1 MIVLPGGAELGTFE
15 YRRHPVTVVV
25 STTVT
30 LSITTTYRDGSPLPL
45 AVVRV
50 DPHDYSLTWNWSPV
64 TDECLSHWPDLKDK
78 VVACAE
84 DLWRHLAW
92 GATLTPELGVNVTY
106 GRPRP
111 DSIPAETAK
120 PLDLIG
126 TAGAIR

>member
-1 MIVLPGGAELGTFE
+1 MIVLPGGTELGIFE
-15 YRRHPVTVVV
+15 YRRHPVTVDV

-30 LSITTTYRDGSPLPL
+30 LSITTTYRDGSTLPL

-50 DPHDYSLTWNWSPV
+50 DPHDCSLTWHWSPV
-64 TDECLSHWPDLKDK
+64 TDKCLGYWPDLKAK
-78 VVACAE
+78 VVACVE

-92 GATLTPELGVNVTY
+92 GAALTPELSVKVTY

-111 DSIPAETAK
+111 DSIPAEAAQ